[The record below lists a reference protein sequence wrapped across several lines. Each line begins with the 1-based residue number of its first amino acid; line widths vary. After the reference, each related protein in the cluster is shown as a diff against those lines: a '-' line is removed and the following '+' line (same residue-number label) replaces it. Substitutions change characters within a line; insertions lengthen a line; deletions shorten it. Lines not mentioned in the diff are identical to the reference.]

1 MRNLSLRRL
10 LVAAALAPLAACG
23 SDEPRSA
30 SAPTAAPQTT
40 AAPATVTP
48 VVQPQQLSLTPLAA
62 GNQPAGA
69 PRMVTVRPVV
79 AGERLDLQPVTQ

>member
-1 MRNLSLRRL
+1 MRNLSFRRSL
-10 LVAAALAPLAACG
+10 MVAALAPLAACG

-30 SAPTAAPQTT
+30 PARTAAPQTMT
-40 AAPATVTP
+40 APATVTA
-48 VVQPQQLSLTPLAA
+48 VVQPRQLSLTPLAA

-69 PRMVTVRPVV
+69 PQTITVQPVV

>member
-1 MRNLSLRRL
+1 MRTLSLRRSL
-10 LVAAALAPLAACG
+10 MAAVLAPLAACG

-30 SAPTAAPQTT
+30 SAPTAVPRTT
-40 AAPATVTP
+40 AAPATMTA

-69 PRMVTVRPVV
+69 AQTVTVQPVV